1 MAEQSESV
9 PVEEPAPAPVEEPAP
24 APVEEPTPAPVE
36 EPAASP
42 AVEAAVP
49 AEAPVDAA
57 AAEAALPAAE
67 VEAPVVALLVP
78 PGEEVV
84 DKVEICHATAS
95 YRNPYVI
102 NEPAADGDVSGHA
115 DHTGPIF
122 YPEIEEQWGDIIP
135 PFYYDDGGE
144 EPAYFPGLNWDA
156 EGQAIYENDCVMPT
170 VVPDLMITVTS
181 CIDFYGPDG
190 EIEWTLGPLQA
201 NLDYRVI
208 IWDSEDNDVAT
219 WTFSGTA
226 GPVNGSAS
234 LPPGDYTIT
243 VEQSTIGDGWELI
256 DEQSFT
262 IDECP
267 VLDVDAVATGCS
279 FGDDGTA
286 LVSLSG
292 LVVGE
297 DYDWSLVGG
306 DVLIEDTLTAP
317 SESLDVPFGDL
328 PPGMYTFT
336 ITWTEDED
344 VTATATFTVEECV
357 SELDVTAAATGCS
370 LGDDGTALVSLFGL
384 IVDEDYDWS
393 LAGGDVLIE
402 DTLTAP
408 SESLDVPFGDL
419 PPGTYTFTI
428 TWTEHEDVT
437 AMAEF
442 VVEPCQPVISV
453 VVTECPAYGEEGS
466 ALVRLSDLVEGV
478 EYDVW
483 VTASGDMNGTAYDGI
498 RTITA
503 GASHMAEIE
512 FAPLPPGMDY
522 TAWVHGVWADEDDE
536 FELHASV
543 DFTLE
548 PCPAKPAKPAKHDKP
563 AKPVKPSGGLADTGV
578 NDPTGPIA
586 AALLLLGLG
595 GAALIARARRE
606 GRTNHSE

>member
-1 MAEQSESV
+1 ME
-9 PVEEPAPAPVEEPAP
+9 APVA
-24 APVEEPTPAPVE
+24 
-36 EPAASP
+36 
-42 AVEAAVP
+42 EAAVP
-49 AEAPVDAA
+49 ATE
-57 AAEAALPAAE
+57 AEA
-67 VEAPVVALLVP
+67 EAPVVALLVP

-115 DHTGPIF
+115 GHTGPIF

-156 EGQAIYENDCVMPT
+156 EGQAIYENDCEIPT

-190 EIEWTLGPLQA
+190 TVEWTLGPLQA

-208 IWDSEDNDVAT
+208 VWDADDNDIAT
-219 WTFSGTA
+219 WTFSGQSGT
-226 GPVNGSAS
+226 VSGSAG

-243 VEQSTIGDGWELI
+243 VEQSTLDGWELI

-262 IDECP
+262 VEECP
-267 VLDVDAVATGCS
+267 V
-279 FGDDGTA
+279 
-286 LVSLSG
+286 
-292 LVVGE
+292 
-297 DYDWSLVGG
+297 
-306 DVLIEDTLTAP
+306 
-317 SESLDVPFGDL
+317 
-328 PPGMYTFT
+328 
-336 ITWTEDED
+336 
-344 VTATATFTVEECV
+344 
-357 SELDVTAAATGCS
+357 LDVTAAATGCS
-370 LGDDGTALVSLFGL
+370 LGDDGTALVSLSGL
-384 IVDEDYDWS
+384 IVGEDYDWS

-428 TWTEHEDVT
+428 TWTEDDDVT
-437 AMAEF
+437 AIAEF

-483 VTASGDMNGTAYDGI
+483 VTARGDMNGTAYDGI